1 MGSWVQRRRCCL
13 FVEGLGNMS
22 WLLKDWQ
29 DSWLMDTVER
39 ALLLAEIQNDRGANI
54 QGWFRKWQGFRLKF
68 YHKLDTRK
76 WKEFWERN
84 GKLYLG
90 YWGLKYLKS
99 FVFKFSSREPSQVI
113 CLSRIVTRI
122 TWWFWMLYVG
132 VRHIRS
138 CNKRRLE
145 EGRQEGSCSHP
156 L

>member
-1 MGSWVQRRRCCL
+1 MWNCHVRFEIRAKSSSWYTVQVAVSYLITR
-13 FVEGLGNMS
+13 MS
-22 WLLKDWQ
+22 FRTLHGHTPWKNILMELEVVLSQMSMFKLVKHELK
-29 DSWLMDTVER
+29 L
-39 ALLLAEIQNDRGANI
+39 QNWNR
-54 QGWFRKWQGFRLKF
+54 
-68 YHKLDTRK
+68 
-76 WKEFWERN
+76 FWERN

-113 CLSRIVTRI
+113 CLSKIVTWI

-138 CNKRRLE
+138 CNKRRRE